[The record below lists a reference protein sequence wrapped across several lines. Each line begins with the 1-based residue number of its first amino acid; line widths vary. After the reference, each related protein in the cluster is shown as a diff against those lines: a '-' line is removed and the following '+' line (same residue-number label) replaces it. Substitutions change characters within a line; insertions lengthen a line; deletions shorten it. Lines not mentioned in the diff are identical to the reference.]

1 MEQPIDQSISA
12 NEQQSELFASLLEQY
27 DHQSPQAGQILQA
40 TIIQTDKDGILVDV
54 GIKRDILIPAKD
66 LVKIEQ
72 ATLDSLSAGSQ
83 IPVYVLGQSDENG
96 DLQLSLS
103 KGLENQIWEK
113 VEHDMKEG
121 TVLDLDVLGHNR
133 GGLIVRFETL
143 RGFIPYSLV
152 PALQGVRNPKRAEAI
167 KNGLIGKPISV
178 KVVEMDRTL
187 NRLIFSAQAAHE
199 EVTRDRLAELKKGQ
213 VVTGKVVKLVDFGA
227 FVDLNG
233 VDGLVHISQ
242 LSWKKTQHP
251 SELVKIGDEI
261 EVKVIDVDVERQ
273 RVSLSRKA
281 LLPGPWQTIQD
292 ELKAGDYIE
301 GVVTRL
307 VDFGAFVK
315 LPMGVEGLVHTSQIG
330 YASTQ
335 NPQDAIKPG
344 DKVLLKVL
352 DVNPERKRVAL
363 SMRQVP
369 LEKQFSW
376 AMEAELPVE
385 HEPQQRVSA
394 SPDIEP
400 ETQSPEVQAV
410 SEPESVEQIEPE
422 TQSPEMQTVPE
433 PESVEQVEPGLAA
446 ENAL

>member
-1 MEQPIDQSISA
+1 MEQPIDQSPSP

-40 TIIQTDKDGILVDV
+40 TIIQIDKDGILVDV
-54 GIKRDILIPAKD
+54 GIKRDALIPAKD
-66 LVKIEQ
+66 LVKINQ
-72 ATLDSLSAGSQ
+72 TILDGLSPGTQ
-83 IPVYVLGQSDENG
+83 IPVYVIGQSDENG
-96 DLQLSLS
+96 ELQLSLS

-113 VEHDMKEG
+113 AEHCLQDG
-121 TVLDLDVLGHNR
+121 AVLNLEVLGHNR
-133 GGLIVRFETL
+133 GGLIVRFDTL

-152 PALQGVRNPKRAEAI
+152 PSLQGVRNPKRAEAI
-167 KNGLIGKPISV
+167 KNGLIGKPLAV
-178 KVVEMDRTL
+178 KAVEIDRSL

-199 EVTRDRLAELKKGQ
+199 EAVHNRLADLKKGQ
-213 VVTGKVVKLVDFGA
+213 VLTGKVVKIVDFGA
-227 FVDLNG
+227 FVDLQD
-233 VDGLVHISQ
+233 VDGLIHISQ

-261 EVKVIDVDVERQ
+261 EVKVIDVDVEKQ

-292 ELKAGDYIE
+292 ELKSGDYVE

-330 YASTQ
+330 YASSQ
-335 NPQDAIKPG
+335 NPQGAIKPG

-369 LEKQFSW
+369 LEKQFAW
-376 AMEAELPVE
+376 AMDTEEIETKA
-385 HEPQQRVSA
+385 EPQPKA
-394 SPDIEP
+394 SKEEGDSQPQPEP
-400 ETQSPEVQAV
+400 E
-410 SEPESVEQIEPE
+410 
-422 TQSPEMQTVPE
+422 PE
-433 PESVEQVEPGLAA
+433 PESGHSDQVDETNLVTD
-446 ENAL
+446 NA